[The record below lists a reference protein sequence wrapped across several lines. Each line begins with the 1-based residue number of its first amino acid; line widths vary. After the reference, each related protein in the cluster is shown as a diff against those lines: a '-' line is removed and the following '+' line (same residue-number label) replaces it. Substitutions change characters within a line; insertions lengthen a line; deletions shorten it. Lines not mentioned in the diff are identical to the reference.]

1 MKKKIALVNTPF
13 IEVKDNHPLLPPL
26 GLTYLAASLE
36 QNDHEIKIIDCPASN
51 FNHEKLKK
59 ELSSF
64 APDIVGITSLTPTI
78 DSAFQSARI
87 AKETNPNSQVI
98 LGGPHATFLDK
109 EVLSQESAIDIVV
122 RGEGEQTLQEI
133 AQSSNNANNLGNIAG
148 ITFRNENGQILQTP
162 NRAFIKNLDD
172 LPRPAYKYLNLE
184 DYKLFGKLHMPIM
197 ASRGCLF
204 QCSFCV
210 SSQMWGGRYRTRT
223 PKSVADELEWLR
235 DEHGADGVQFHD
247 DILTPE
253 VKRITE
259 ICDEIIERKINVP
272 WGCQA
277 RVDQISK
284 EVLVKLRKAG
294 CNEVSYGIESGC
306 QKILDA
312 VKKKT
317 STEQNEKAI
326 KMAKEAGIFVAV
338 TALIGYPGETKENV
352 KETLDLLRR
361 AEPDDIWLCI
371 ATPYPGTELRGLLDN
386 MGWKVSENWSL
397 YDTMHSVFE
406 NPLLSGDDLKQIR
419 KDFYNGFYSPRY
431 VLRQTVKGYIKG
443 NYFSQIM
450 ARTAL
455 NHLVWK
461 VRSSV

>member
-26 GLTYLAASLE
+26 GLTYLAAALE

-51 FNHEKLKK
+51 FSHEKLKK

-78 DSAFQSARI
+78 DSAFHSARV
-87 AKETNPNSQVI
+87 AKEAAPNAQVI

-109 EVLSQESAIDIVV
+109 EVLSQEAAIDIVV
-122 RGEGEQTLQEI
+122 RGEGEQTIQEI
-133 AQSSNNANNLGNIAG
+133 AQGSNNTNTLGNVSG

-184 DYKLFGKLHMPIM
+184 DYRLFGKLHMPIM
-197 ASRGCLF
+197 ASRGCLY

-210 SSQMWGGRYRTRT
+210 SSQMWGGKYRTRT

-259 ICDEIIERKINVP
+259 ICNEIIKRKINVP

-386 MGWKVSENWSL
+386 MGWKVSDNWSL

-419 KDFYNGFYSPRY
+419 KDFYNGFYSPGY
-431 VLRQTVKGYIKG
+431 VLRQTVKGYVRG

-455 NHLVWK
+455 NHLLWR
-461 VRSSV
+461 VRSSF